1 MLCIS
6 LYLRGNQEAAQ
17 PGLIIRTISPDVS
30 RHELPSYPASQ
41 LLTLS
46 GVPGQLQLLRAR
58 RGGGAVCR
66 GGGDVDEDLAAAL
79 VRDLDTGQAW
89 ARGHSLYTL
98 VMSRYLHFSTLTC
111 VHLVETQ
118 LGLGGSCGGQQGA
131 GEENV
136 LN

>member
-6 LYLRGNQEAAQ
+6 LYLRGNQEAVQ
-17 PGLIIRTISPDVS
+17 LGLIIRIISPCT
-30 RHELPSYPASQ
+30 SYPASQ

-89 ARGHSLYTL
+89 TRGHSLFILYCLDISTSPPSP
-98 VMSRYLHFSTLTC
+98 VSTL
-111 VHLVETQ
+111 LRPSS
-118 LGLGGSCGGQQGA
+118 GSAAAAGGSSELGRKMF
-131 GEENV
+131 
-136 LN
+136 

>member
-6 LYLRGNQEAAQ
+6 LYLCGNQEAAQ
-17 PGLIIRTISPDVS
+17 LGLIIRIISPGTS
-30 RHELPSYPASQ
+30 CPASQ

-58 RGGGAVCR
+58 RAGGAVCR

-89 ARGHSLYTL
+89 TRKHSLYTSASKRSIRRF
-98 VMSRYLHFSTLTC
+98 VITEKAPTRAFS
-111 VHLVETQ
+111 
-118 LGLGGSCGGQQGA
+118 
-131 GEENV
+131 
-136 LN
+136 

>member
-6 LYLRGNQEAAQ
+6 LYLCGNQEAAQ
-17 PGLIIRTISPDVS
+17 LWLIIRIISPCT
-30 RHELPSYPASQ
+30 SYPASQ

-66 GGGDVDEDLAAAL
+66 GGGDIDEDLAAAL

-89 ARGHSLYTL
+89 ARGHTLYTL
-98 VMSRYLHFSTLTC
+98 VLSRYLHFSTLTC
-111 VHLVETQ
+111 VHLVEAQ
-118 LGLGGSCGGQQGA
+118 LGLGSSCGGQQRA

-136 LN
+136 

>member
-1 MLCIS
+1 MCPGTS
-6 LYLRGNQEAAQ
+6 CPAAQ
-17 PGLIIRTISPDVS
+17 P
-30 RHELPSYPASQ
+30 PATSHQ

-79 VRDLDTGQAW
+79 VRDLDAGQAW
-89 ARGHSLYTL
+89 AREHL
-98 VMSRYLHFSTLTC
+98 VLLSYLDISTLTC
-111 VHLVETQ
+111 VHLVKTQ

-131 GEENV
+131 AEVNV
-136 LN
+136 

>member
-1 MLCIS
+1 M
-6 LYLRGNQEAAQ
+6 
-17 PGLIIRTISPDVS
+17 
-30 RHELPSYPASQ
+30 
-41 LLTLS
+41 S

-89 ARGHSLYTL
+89 TRGHSLYTIVFCMYCL
-98 VMSRYLHFSTLTC
+98 DITIFTSPLSTLTC
-111 VHLVETQ
+111 VHLVEAQ
-118 LGLGGSCGGQQGA
+118 LGLGGSCGGQQRA

>member
-30 RHELPSYPASQ
+30 RHELPSHQ

-89 ARGHSLYTL
+89 TRGHSLFTL
-98 VMSRYLHFSTLTC
+98 IMI
-111 VHLVETQ
+111 
-118 LGLGGSCGGQQGA
+118 
-131 GEENV
+131 
-136 LN
+136 

>member
-1 MLCIS
+1 MC
-6 LYLRGNQEAAQ
+6 
-17 PGLIIRTISPDVS
+17 PGTSC
-30 RHELPSYPASQ
+30 PASQ

-89 ARGHSLYTL
+89 ARGHSLYILYL
-98 VMSRYLHFSTLTC
+98 VLSRYLHFSTLTC
-111 VHLVETQ
+111 VHLVEAQ
-118 LGLGGSCGGQQGA
+118 LGLGGSCGGQQRA
-131 GEENV
+131 ENI
-136 LN
+136 

>member
-6 LYLRGNQEAAQ
+6 LYLRGNQEAVQ
-17 PGLIIRTISPDVS
+17 PGLIIRIISPGT
-30 RHELPSYPASQ
+30 SYPASQ

-79 VRDLDTGQAW
+79 VGDLDTGQAW
-89 ARGHSLYTL
+89 TREHSLYTL
-98 VMSRYLHFSTLTC
+98 VLSRYLHFSTLTC
-111 VHLVETQ
+111 VHLVEAQ
-118 LGLGGSCGGQQGA
+118 LGLGGSCGGQQNGKWK
-131 GEENV
+131 E
-136 LN
+136 